1 MVKIKAGNFY
11 LCLKDI
17 GGYDSFTK
25 GKIYS
30 SLYDNAL
37 INDNHIEVKIVNSE
51 YFRIA
56 TDEEIKAQK
65 GEKV

>member
-1 MVKIKAGNFY
+1 M
-11 LCLKDI
+11 CLKDI

-25 GKIYS
+25 GKVYP

-37 INDNHIEVKIVNSE
+37 INDNHIEVLVRPSD

-56 TDEEIKAQK
+56 TEQEIKAQK
-65 GEKV
+65 GE